1 MAGLLFHV
9 KASLIMAEVVQD
21 TRQEFWRSPTVLA
34 PPVEAALPAPAPE
47 MAEACANCGTEFMI
61 GARFCHTCGR
71 PRPVMS
77 ATNTDAA
84 GMAGLSAQSIA
95 RAWVRLR
102 SGLRSWTAL
111 IASSWNEMPVP
122 TWLHY
127 LHFHEIK
134 RWIGLP
140 TAAMIAFMIGLGC
153 VAGAIGVSLF
163 YRASN
168 LVEFQAIQMWRIE
181 WLLAATASFVA
192 GILLKKPSGSSK
204 DTDRD

>member
-1 MAGLLFHV
+1 
-9 KASLIMAEVVQD
+9 MAEVVQD
-21 TRQEFWRSPTVLA
+21 TRQEFWRSPTVLE
-34 PPVEAALPAPAPE
+34 PPVEAAPPAAAPE

-71 PRPVMS
+71 RRPIMP

-84 GMAGLSAQSIA
+84 RMASLWAQSIT
-95 RAWVRLR
+95 RAWASLR

-111 IASSWNEMPVP
+111 IASSWNEVSVP
-122 TWLHY
+122 AWLHY

-192 GILLKKPSGSSK
+192 GILLKKPSDSNSNK
-204 DTDRD
+204 DSNRD

>member
-1 MAGLLFHV
+1 
-9 KASLIMAEVVQD
+9 MAEVVQD
-21 TRQEFWRSPTVLA
+21 TRQEFWRSPTVLE
-34 PPVEAALPAPAPE
+34 PPVEAALPAAAPE

-71 PRPVMS
+71 RRPVMS

-84 GMAGLSAQSIA
+84 RMAGLWAESIA
-95 RAWVRLR
+95 RVWMRLR

-111 IASSWNEMPVP
+111 IASSWSEVSVP
-122 TWLHY
+122 AWLHY

-192 GILLKKPSGSSK
+192 GILLKKPSDSK
-204 DTDRD
+204 